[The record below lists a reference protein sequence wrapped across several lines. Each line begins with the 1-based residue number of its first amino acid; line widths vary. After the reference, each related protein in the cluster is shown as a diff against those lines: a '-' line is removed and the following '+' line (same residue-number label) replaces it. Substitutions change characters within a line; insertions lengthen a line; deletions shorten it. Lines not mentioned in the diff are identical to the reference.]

1 MVKSL
6 KPDTISKKIL
16 YSVFVFG
23 FLIIG
28 FYTFMSYKTQKDNYI
43 EIIDTKLLSSIY
55 GSLNIIGDEYHDKA
69 LNAGSITEDEHMEII
84 NKLNTIQKAVGVKY
98 IYSMI
103 KKDGK
108 IYFTSS
114 SATDDELA
122 EKSFTNYYDE
132 YDDISEGFYNSFD
145 NKEIYFEEIEDK
157 WGNFRSA
164 IVPFKTKNGNIYTIG
179 ADYEIEDIQAELNSI
194 LYKRMFTGLIVLVV
208 FVFFISSLTKKIV
221 KPMEMLCNQASE
233 ISAGNYNVNFE
244 TKGTNETCILSE
256 ALQKMLDN
264 IKLNISDLEKE
275 KQSVEMKVQQ
285 AVTEIDKQ
293 NSILS
298 QGINRILSEMDKFSL
313 GDLTVKI
320 TDNSS
325 INELN
330 KLFKGFNDSVY
341 KINNLIKNVKIS
353 IEETSNNS
361 SEIVSAVNNLN
372 YSVNEQ
378 SRKSG
383 IILSSIR
390 EVIES
395 MNINNENIN
404 KVSRISESAGEK
416 ARKGVLK
423 LSDSHAGMD
432 KIAKASE
439 QTASIVT
446 QLVNQVDQ
454 IGQIAGTIDDIANQ
468 TNLLALN
475 AAIEAA
481 RAGEQGRGF
490 AVVADEV
497 RKLAERTTKATK
509 EIATTISEIQA
520 DVKKADESM
529 KTTGMSVG
537 EGIKNNKDLQ
547 ESFDGIL
554 AESENLLT
562 EIDILTEIRNSQKQ
576 MATAIDSQIMEME
589 TIMAKSL
596 EDINRIS
603 QTVDTV
609 SNLMHQTTSEIMN
622 FRCS

>member
-1 MVKSL
+1 MAKSF

-28 FYTFMSYKTQKDNYI
+28 FYTFMSYKTQKDNYV
-43 EIIDTKLLSSIY
+43 EIVDTKLLSSIY
-55 GSLNIIGDEYHDKA
+55 GSLNIIGNEYHDKA
-69 LNAGSITEDEHMEII
+69 LDAGSITEDEHIEII
-84 NKLNTIQKAVGVKY
+84 KKLNTIQKAVGVKY

-114 SATDDELA
+114 SATDEELSD
-122 EKSFTNYYDE
+122 KSYTNYYDE
-132 YDDISEGFYNSFD
+132 YDDISEGFFNSFD
-145 NKEIYFEEIEDK
+145 NNEIYFEEIADK

-164 IVPFKTKNGNIYTIG
+164 IVPFKTANGNVYTIG
-179 ADYEIEDIQAELNSI
+179 ADYEVENIQAELNSI
-194 LYKRMFTGLIVLVV
+194 LYKRMFTGLIVLIV
-208 FVFFISSLTKKIV
+208 FVFFISSLTKKTV
-221 KPMEMLCNQASE
+221 KPIEILSKQASE
-233 ISAGNYNVNFE
+233 VSAGNYNIKFE
-244 TKGTNETCILSE
+244 TSSNDETKILTG

-275 KQSVEMKVQQ
+275 KQSVEIKVQQ

-293 NSILS
+293 NNILS
-298 QGINRILSEMDKFSL
+298 NGISRILNEMDKFSL

-320 TDNSS
+320 TENSS

-330 KLFKGFNDSVY
+330 KLFKGFNDSVQ

-353 IEETSNNS
+353 IEETSHS
-361 SEIVSAVNNLN
+361 SREIVTAINNLN

-378 SRKSG
+378 SSKSG
-383 IILSSIR
+383 VILSSIR

-404 KVSRISESAGEK
+404 KVSKISESAGEK

-529 KTTGMSVG
+529 KTTEMSVG

-554 AESENLLT
+554 TESENLLT

-589 TIMAKSL
+589 TIMAKSV

>member
-1 MVKSL
+1 M
-6 KPDTISKKIL
+6 
-16 YSVFVFG
+16 F
-23 FLIIG
+23 
-28 FYTFMSYKTQKDNYI
+28 
-43 EIIDTKLLSSIY
+43 
-55 GSLNIIGDEYHDKA
+55 
-69 LNAGSITEDEHMEII
+69 
-84 NKLNTIQKAVGVKY
+84 
-98 IYSMI
+98 
-103 KKDGK
+103 
-108 IYFTSS
+108 
-114 SATDDELA
+114 
-122 EKSFTNYYDE
+122 
-132 YDDISEGFYNSFD
+132 
-145 NKEIYFEEIEDK
+145 
-157 WGNFRSA
+157 
-164 IVPFKTKNGNIYTIG
+164 FKTYIF
-179 ADYEIEDIQAELNSI
+179 I
-194 LYKRMFTGLIVLVV
+194 L
-208 FVFFISSLTKKIV
+208 FF
-221 KPMEMLCNQASE
+221 
-233 ISAGNYNVNFE
+233 
-244 TKGTNETCILSE
+244 
-256 ALQKMLDN
+256 
-264 IKLNISDLEKE
+264 
-275 KQSVEMKVQQ
+275 QSFLYCFFW
-285 AVTEIDKQ
+285 D
-293 NSILS
+293 
-298 QGINRILSEMDKFSL
+298 
-313 GDLTVKI
+313 
-320 TDNSS
+320 
-325 INELN
+325 
-330 KLFKGFNDSVY
+330 

-404 KVSRISESAGEK
+404 TVSRISESAGEK